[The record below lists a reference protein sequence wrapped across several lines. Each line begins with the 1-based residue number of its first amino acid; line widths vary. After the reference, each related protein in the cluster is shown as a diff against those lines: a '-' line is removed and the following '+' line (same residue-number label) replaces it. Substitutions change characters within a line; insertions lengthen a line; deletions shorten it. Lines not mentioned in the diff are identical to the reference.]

1 MPARPLVLLAV
12 LVAALTA
19 GCGGGDDEAGS
30 AAVMPLLDEASFAA
44 VVSAAVERDV
54 DVQTEPAGRGELA
67 ITRDLDRIRLGLAGV
82 YARYREDP
90 DRRDALVAELVDEA
104 RARIDAGIPRA
115 ALADVRRD
123 VMPLLKPGF
132 ELRRLSSDPPRQ
144 RFAKGLWI
152 VFGIDRDGEFTLL
165 EPEDLRRWD
174 LTLAELGRIAEANL
188 VRRTDPLLC
197 EEELCGWA
205 GGDGYDATRLTSEK
219 LRDDIAKEIGP
230 AAYAVP
236 REDVFVAIPIRYA
249 ARIGAKVLE
258 QFTTAE
264 RPVSPDV
271 FVERAGRLVPLT

>member
-1 MPARPLVLLAV
+1 MPARPLGLLAV
-12 LVAALTA
+12 LLAALAA
-19 GCGGGDDEAGS
+19 GCGGGDDEVGS

-67 ITRDLDRIRLGLAGV
+67 ITRDLDRIRLGLAGA

-90 DRRDALVAELVDEA
+90 ERRDALVAELVDEA

-123 VMPLLKPGF
+123 VMPLLKPEF

-174 LTLAELGRIAEANL
+174 LTLAELGRIADANL

-219 LRDDIAKEIGP
+219 LRDDIAKEIGR

>member
-1 MPARPLVLLAV
+1 MPARPLALLAV
-12 LVAALTA
+12 LVTALAA

-54 DVQTEPAGRGELA
+54 DVRTEPSSRGELA
-67 ITRDLDRIRLGLAGV
+67 ITRDLDRIRLGLAGA

-90 DRRDALVAELVDEA
+90 ERRDALVAELVDEA

-219 LRDDIAKEIGP
+219 LRDDIAKEIGR